1 MLPAAEDVV
10 EPEVPVVPE
19 TPKKQSNFTD
29 VKPGAYYET
38 PVQWA
43 VENGITSGT
52 SATEFSPNMTC
63 SQAHILTFLWR
74 SVDKPASDMASPY
87 SNANVTQ
94 DKYYYTP
101 FVWAWEKGMVGNTK
115 HDPNAPCSRADV
127 VSYLWKLEGKPAAA
141 KSNFTDVSANA
152 EYADAVA
159 WAVANGITSGT
170 SKTTFSPNDTCT
182 RGQIVSFLY
191 RYVNG
196 K

>member
-1 MLPAAEDVV
+1 
-10 EPEVPVVPE
+10 
-19 TPKKQSNFTD
+19 
-29 VKPGAYYET
+29 
-38 PVQWA
+38 WA

-87 SNANVTQ
+87 SNANVTE

-101 FVWAWEKGMVGNTK
+101 FVWAWEEGMVGNTK

>member
-1 MLPAAEDVV
+1 
-10 EPEVPVVPE
+10 
-19 TPKKQSNFTD
+19 
-29 VKPGAYYET
+29 
-38 PVQWA
+38 
-43 VENGITSGT
+43 
-52 SATEFSPNMTC
+52 
-63 SQAHILTFLWR
+63 
-74 SVDKPASDMASPY
+74 
-87 SNANVTQ
+87 
-94 DKYYYTP
+94 
-101 FVWAWEKGMVGNTK
+101 MVGNTK